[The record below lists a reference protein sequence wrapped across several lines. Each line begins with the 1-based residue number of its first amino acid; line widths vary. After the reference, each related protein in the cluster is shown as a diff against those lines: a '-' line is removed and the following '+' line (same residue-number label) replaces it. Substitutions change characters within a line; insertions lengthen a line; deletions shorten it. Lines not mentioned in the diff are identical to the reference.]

1 MSERPAPEVSAW
13 VLTAPSA
20 DAGRRAEALPGLRAA
35 ADACGGL
42 VLATC
47 HRVTW
52 LAPSTDAADAPD
64 GARVLHGAAA
74 VRHVIRLAVGLESAV
89 VGEDQVLHQLRTALA
104 DARRVRTVGG
114 DLGLLVDRALRA
126 GRRARSWRPAVA
138 TSLAD
143 RALDAAIEPVAGGR
157 VLVVGTGSMGRLAAA
172 AAIARGA
179 TVRLAGRDPERTAQ
193 IARETGA
200 TGLPLDPGVA
210 ELDATELVVVALAG
224 PWLLSDASAASLCT
238 RPRVVDLSSP
248 PALAGALREGLGDR
262 LVDIDRLAVAGP
274 DDAPTSAFRA
284 RLERLAAQVEAD
296 VLDAIDARRR
306 SVADRLAARVEAQ
319 RRDALE
325 AYLRAR
331 PDVDPAVRAEL
342 DALSRSLST
351 RLFREPLAR
360 LADDPDGRRRVA
372 LDELFG
378 S

>member
-1 MSERPAPEVSAW
+1 MSERTAPEVSAW
-13 VLTAPSA
+13 VLTTPGA
-20 DAGRRAEALPGLRAA
+20 DADRRAEALPILRAA
-35 ADACGGL
+35 ADARGGI
-42 VLATC
+42 VLGTC

-52 LAPSTDAADAPD
+52 LAPSTDVADAPE
-64 GARVLHGAAA
+64 GARVLHGGAA

-89 VGEDQVLHQLRTALA
+89 VGEDQILHQLRTALA
-104 DARRVRTVGG
+104 EARRVRTVGG

-126 GRRARSWRPAVA
+126 GRRARSWRPVVA

-143 RALDAAIEPVAGGR
+143 RALDTAVRPLHGGR
-157 VLVVGTGSMGRLAAA
+157 VLVVGSGSMGRLAVAA
-172 AAIARGA
+172 AVARGA

-193 IARETGA
+193 AARQTGA
-200 TGLPLDPGVA
+200 TPVPLDPGGA
-210 ELDATELVVVALAG
+210 ELEAADLVVVALAG
-224 PWLLSDASAASLCT
+224 RWLLSDASATSLRSC
-238 RPRVVDLSSP
+238 PRVVDLSSP
-248 PALAGALREGLGDR
+248 PALDAGLREALGDR
-262 LVDIDRLAVAGP
+262 LVDIDRLAEAGP
-274 DDAPTSAFRA
+274 DDAPTAAFRA

-296 VLDAIDARRR
+296 VLEAIDARRR

-325 AYLRAR
+325 AYLRSR
-331 PDVDPAVRAEL
+331 PPVDPAVRAEL